1 MLRDD
6 FYNKV
11 DELQQKIKDTQQ
23 ENMTKAAMMIA
34 DSIATGGGWHIF
46 DTGHL
51 INAEL
56 MNRAGGF
63 NLVRAFKY
71 NLNVE
76 TKARKRDI
84 EKETS
89 MEGLAKFALRQAN
102 IYPND
107 VMVIGSVSGKTPNV
121 IDLALTCKEMGIKT
135 IALTSVTYSS
145 QLDCEH
151 SSGLHLYDIA
161 DVVIDNCAP
170 FGDGMIKV
178 EGIEKPFI
186 PASGLAAAYIMWSI
200 TADVLDNL
208 LAKGLTPGILGSV
221 NKPDNRQYNI
231 DLEKTYLEDGI

>member
-1 MLRDD
+1 MLKDD
-6 FYNKV
+6 FYSKV
-11 DELQQKIKDTQQ
+11 EELQQTIRDTQQ
-23 ENMTKAAMMIA
+23 DNMTKAARMIA
-34 DSIATGGGWHIF
+34 DSVAAGGGWHVF

-71 NLNVE
+71 NMNVE
-76 TKARKRDI
+76 TKARKREI

-135 IALTSVTYSS
+135 IALTSITYSS
-145 QLDCEH
+145 QLDSEH

-170 FGDGMIKV
+170 FGDGMIQV
-178 EGIEKPFI
+178 NGIEKPFI

-221 NKPDNRQYNI
+221 NKPENRQFNI
-231 DLEKTYLEDGI
+231 DLEKTYLEEGI

>member
-1 MLRDD
+1 MLRDE
-6 FYNKV
+6 FYEKV
-11 DELQQKIKDTQQ
+11 EQLQTKIRDTQQ
-23 ENMTKAAMMIA
+23 ENMTKAATIIA
-34 DSIATGGGWHIF
+34 DAVANGGGWHVF

-76 TKARKRDI
+76 TKARKREID
-84 EKETS
+84 KNVS
-89 MEGLAKFALRQAN
+89 MEGLAKFALMQAN
-102 IYPND
+102 IYPKD
-107 VMVIGSVSGKTPNV
+107 VMIIGSVSGKTPNV
-121 IDLALTCKEMGIKT
+121 IDLALACKEMGIKT

-145 QLDCEH
+145 QLESEH

-170 FGDGMIKV
+170 FGDGMIEV
-178 EGIEKPFI
+178 SGIEKPFI

-208 LAKGLTPGILGSV
+208 LAKGITPGVLGSV
-221 NKPDNRQYNI
+221 NKPANRQYNI
-231 DLEKTYLEDGI
+231 DLEQLYLEKGH